1 METKELLVN
10 SSYIALFFATCIGIF
25 GIYKAWKQ
33 TKHPEFKTNL
43 KENHKMFFICLQT
56 LIIVVSVWL
65 LWGAIAAWVT
75 SGSYIL
81 CIAAIIFIIMLESWF
96 LHVKKLDNRPQN
108 AS

>member
-10 SSYIALFFATCIGIF
+10 SSYIALFFAICIRIIGM
-25 GIYKAWKQ
+25 YKTWKQ

-56 LIIVVSVWL
+56 LILVFSIFL
-65 LWGAIAAWVT
+65 LEGVFAIWVI
-75 SGSYIL
+75 SGSYIPG
-81 CIAAIIFIIMLESWF
+81 IAAAIFIIMLESWF